1 MSELREQV
9 DKAVA
14 EGRLAEALWDI
25 NRAAELL
32 RRTPGPF
39 YQWRSYRTGPR
50 SYKVGNSIM
59 YDPADLRAYLL
70 SHVQEPAA

>member
-25 NRAAELL
+25 KRAAEFLG
-32 RRTPGPF
+32 RTPGTL